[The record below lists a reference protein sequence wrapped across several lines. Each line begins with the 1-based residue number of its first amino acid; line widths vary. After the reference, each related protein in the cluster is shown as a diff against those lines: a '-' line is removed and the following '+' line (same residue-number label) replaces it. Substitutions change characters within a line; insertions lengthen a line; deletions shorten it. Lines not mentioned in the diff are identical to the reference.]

1 MTAPSVATVSVDEH
15 LASVLAA
22 VSPLEPLELLLADAA
37 GALLAEDVIAPRP
50 LPLFDYAAVDGYAVR
65 LSDIAR
71 TSGTKPVVLPVVGG
85 GPVAALS
92 VQQGIAVRVA
102 AGVALPA
109 GAEAVLPLEWTH
121 GGDGTIAA
129 HRTPSPN
136 QFVRR
141 RGDDVVEGATVMK
154 RGMQL
159 GAVQTGILA
168 SLGLGRVP
176 VHPRPRVVVLST
188 GGALLEAGENVQGG
202 HSFDGVSHALAAAA
216 REAGATPYRLPAVP
230 NTVDALSGVIED
242 HLIQADVVVIAGTV
256 RPAGYDP
263 LFEVLDRLGEVSLRR
278 VAVDPGPLH
287 VFGRIGD
294 DATPVFV
301 LPAEAVAAM
310 VGFEIFVRP
319 ALRRML
325 GAAATQRPLVQ
336 AELTRAIRS
345 VHGQRHYVRAQVRH
359 DPARGYLATPVGTGA
374 PTLTALAAA
383 NALVVVPEDREKVES
398 GTSLGAVLL
407 ERRGV

>member
-1 MTAPSVATVSVDEH
+1 MSAPAVATASVDEQ
-15 LASVLAA
+15 LASVLAV
-22 VSPLEPLELLLADAA
+22 VSPLEPLELLLSDAA
-37 GALLAEDVIAPRP
+37 GALLAEDVVAPRP
-50 LPLFDYAAVDGYAVR
+50 LPMFDYAAVDGFAVK
-65 LSDIAR
+65 LADVAR
-71 TSGTKPVVLPVVGG
+71 SSRTNPAVLPVVGG

-92 VQQGIAVRVA
+92 VQQGIAVRVT
-102 AGVALPA
+102 AGVQLPV
-109 GAEAVLPLEWTH
+109 GAEAVVPVDWTRA
-121 GGDGTIAA
+121 GEGSVTV

-141 RGDDVVEGATVMK
+141 RGDDVAEGVQVMS

-168 SLGLGRVP
+168 SLGLGRVL

-188 GGALLEAGENVQGG
+188 GGALLEAGENFQGG

-216 REAGATPYRLPAVP
+216 REAGATPYRLPTVP

-242 HLIQADVVVIAGTV
+242 HLIQADLVVIAGTV
-256 RPAGYDP
+256 HPSGYDP
-263 LFEVLDRLGEVSLRR
+263 LFEVLDRLGDVGLRR
-278 VAVDPGPLH
+278 VALDPGPLH

-301 LPAEAVAAM
+301 LPADAVAAM
-310 VGFEIFVRP
+310 VGFEVFVRP

-325 GAAATQRPLVQ
+325 GAATTHRPQVQ
-336 AELTRAIRS
+336 AELTRSLQS
-345 VHGQRHYVRAQVRH
+345 VPGQRQYVRAHVRH
-359 DPARGYLATPVGTGA
+359 DPARGYLATPVGAGA

-383 NALVVVPEDREKVES
+383 NALLVVPEDGEKVEA